1 MTLSWSFSDDRCSI
15 RKTLNAITPIT
26 PGSPTNHLPD
36 MVAWP
41 CCQTIPKVT
50 LNWFYTHPTGEEKH
64 SCDMDPEP
72 NLPCLKRRGAIFS
85 PSNTPGVLDDPI
97 PLSCRRQEDPRK
109 GGKSRPLWRLWH
121 CEKLPPGVEKLDQN
135 MELYT
140 APNAYLSRHGI
151 SFPKSRQLPWAK
163 HKTTLLSRGLMMD
176 DSAWSWNPV
185 FPNVLL
191 FMTWT
196 AVSGMIRKNVV
207 MGESDQG
214 KWAGTLEPKYEG
226 TCCFTKEFLEVQ
238 ELIIRWEYSTFC
250 DPDVSLWHLCNI
262 FWPPLLP

>member
-1 MTLSWSFSDDRCSI
+1 MTLSWSFSDERCSI

-121 CEKLPPGVEKLDQN
+121 CEKLPPRTGTPWTKTWSYIQLQLSIRLAKEYIVFQNLGSFHGQNTNPPYWAEAWWWMIQCEVEIT
-135 MELYT
+135 Y
-140 APNAYLSRHGI
+140 
-151 SFPKSRQLPWAK
+151 FPMFCCLWLE
-163 HKTTLLSRGLMMD
+163 LLSLG
-176 DSAWSWNPV
+176 WSEKTLWWGNPIKG
-185 FPNVLL
+185 NGQ
-191 FMTWT
+191 
-196 AVSGMIRKNVV
+196 A
-207 MGESDQG
+207 
-214 KWAGTLEPKYEG
+214 
-226 TCCFTKEFLEVQ
+226 
-238 ELIIRWEYSTFC
+238 
-250 DPDVSLWHLCNI
+250 H
-262 FWPPLLP
+262 

>member
-15 RKTLNAITPIT
+15 RKTPNAITPIT

-64 SCDMDPEP
+64 SCDRDPEP

-97 PLSCRRQEDPRK
+97 PLSCRRQEDEERVESLDHFEDFDTAK
-109 GGKSRPLWRLWH
+109 N
-121 CEKLPPGVEKLDQN
+121 CPPGVEKLDQN

-140 APNAYLSRHGI
+140 APTVYLSSHGNPRNYLG
-151 SFPKSRQLPWAK
+151 SFHGQNTKPPYCAEAWWWMIQCEVEIPYFPMFCCLWLE
-163 HKTTLLSRGLMMD
+163 LLSLG
-176 DSAWSWNPV
+176 WSEKTLWWGNPIKG
-185 FPNVLL
+185 NGQ
-191 FMTWT
+191 
-196 AVSGMIRKNVV
+196 A
-207 MGESDQG
+207 
-214 KWAGTLEPKYEG
+214 
-226 TCCFTKEFLEVQ
+226 
-238 ELIIRWEYSTFC
+238 
-250 DPDVSLWHLCNI
+250 H
-262 FWPPLLP
+262 